1 MNVPF
6 KIYKCV
12 QMIDEKRNKKVL
24 NTLHIFRLGKMS
36 AETAFNT
43 VVRHYLIIYA
53 HNTCVAQCLII
64 ITLRMMLRSSHL
76 MSNML
81 WGVFLSGSLFN

>member
-1 MNVPF
+1 M
-6 KIYKCV
+6 
-12 QMIDEKRNKKVL
+12 KKETKSLKHSPYFQIV
-24 NTLHIFRLGKMS
+24 RLSKMS

-64 ITLRMMLRSSHL
+64 ITLRMMLRSLHL

-81 WGVFLSGSLFN
+81 WGVFLSGSLYN